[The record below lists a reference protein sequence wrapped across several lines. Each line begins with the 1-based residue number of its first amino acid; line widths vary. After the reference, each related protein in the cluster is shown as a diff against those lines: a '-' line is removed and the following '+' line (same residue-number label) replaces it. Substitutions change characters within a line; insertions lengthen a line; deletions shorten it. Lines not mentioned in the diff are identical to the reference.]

1 MVRYFRLCLRH
12 SHSIIQYHSLGRS
25 SMGEFLHFAC
35 RGQLVELSK
44 RCKRMAKHSTVLP
57 AFVGISAV
65 MRSSQMVSGLLA
77 SPILI
82 AFQEMH
88 TVRMAVIRIVIGRTR
103 LIPTKGTH
111 RHKPDNICRL
121 YFHRSDRH
129 QPTLCHDLVGQKGYF
144 TDIKRNVLF
153 IPVTSAH
160 RNNFQPQSCTCPQN
174 QCKFSIAFA
183 KKSPIWCIHRTI
195 VRNQSTQH
203 QHETLPNYGEIQSLA
218 NNMR

>member
-1 MVRYFRLCLRH
+1 MPHTKWSDILGYVYATVIRLFNIIHSDVVRWGNFCILHAVVNWSNCLNDANEWPNIRRFCR
-12 SHSIIQYHSLGRS
+12 RS
-25 SMGEFLHFAC
+25 SEF
-35 RGQLVELSK
+35 
-44 RCKRMAKHSTVLP
+44 
-57 AFVGISAV
+57 AV

-103 LIPTKGTH
+103 FLQLIPTKGTH

-160 RNNFQPQSCTCPQN
+160 RNNFQPQPCTCPQN

-183 KKSPIWCIHRTI
+183 KKSPI
-195 VRNQSTQH
+195 
-203 QHETLPNYGEIQSLA
+203 
-218 NNMR
+218 